1 MEYYILKRYQS
12 EKQKCPEVE
21 PGLERYEPKTKKII
35 IVCIIVILISFAEML
50 FSLLLFP
57 KQPMLNIIGIF
68 FCIIAMLIFYRI
80 DNRDKEKHIRKYVY
94 SHKKKIEILK
104 NILANEYGINT
115 KIKVEELINI
125 YQEYVEKKK
134 EEEKRR
140 NKVIFTIMT
149 VFAGVLVTSLEN
161 MGLIGINFVQWL
173 YIATILFVFVAA
185 AVIIIYAI
193 SYFDVQ
199 KAKYEMMIKDLKI
212 LILLNY

>member
-1 MEYYILKRYQS
+1 M
-12 EKQKCPEVE
+12 
-21 PGLERYEPKTKKII
+21 
-35 IVCIIVILISFAEML
+35 CI
-50 FSLLLFP
+50 
-57 KQPMLNIIGIF
+57 
-68 FCIIAMLIFYRI
+68 
-80 DNRDKEKHIRKYVY
+80 HIRKK
-94 SHKKKIEILK
+94 SEILK

-140 NKVIFTIMT
+140 NNVIFTIMT

-161 MGLIGINFVQWL
+161 MGVIGINFVHWL
-173 YIATILFVFVAA
+173 YIATFLFVFVAA
-185 AVIIIYAI
+185 AVIFIYAI
-193 SYFDVQ
+193 SYLDVQ

>member
-1 MEYYILKRYQS
+1 M
-12 EKQKCPEVE
+12 
-21 PGLERYEPKTKKII
+21 
-35 IVCIIVILISFAEML
+35 CI
-50 FSLLLFP
+50 
-57 KQPMLNIIGIF
+57 
-68 FCIIAMLIFYRI
+68 
-80 DNRDKEKHIRKYVY
+80 HIRKK
-94 SHKKKIEILK
+94 SEILK

-140 NKVIFTIMT
+140 NNVIFTIMT

-161 MGLIGINFVQWL
+161 MGVIGINFVHWL
-173 YIATILFVFVAA
+173 YIATFLFVFVAA
-185 AVIIIYAI
+185 AVIFIYAI